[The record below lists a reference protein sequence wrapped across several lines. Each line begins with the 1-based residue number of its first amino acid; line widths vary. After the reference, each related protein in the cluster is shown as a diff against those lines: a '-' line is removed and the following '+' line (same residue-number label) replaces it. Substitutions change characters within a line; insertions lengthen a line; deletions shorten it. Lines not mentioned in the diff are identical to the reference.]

1 MSIGILTTSVLKM
14 VPLPFLCSLNSGKP
28 FCFLFVSPRVHGC
41 ESQRKNGYWPPC
53 ALEQSLPRD
62 KCLVDGGKHALAE
75 NQSVVMLGGAR
86 SWPELA
92 TKRSLKLISLKAPC
106 L

>member
-1 MSIGILTTSVLKM
+1 MFCTPRDCNKFLKMSIGILTTSVLKM

-28 FCFLFVSPRVHGC
+28 FCLFVSPRGTDVKA
-41 ESQRKNGYWPPC
+41 RKIDWPPC

-62 KCLVDGGKHALAE
+62 KCLVDGEACSTE

-92 TKRSLKLISLKAPC
+92 LRSHRN
-106 L
+106 